1 MLRAF
6 SIVSDFLR
14 SQASTIKDVA
24 RQAGVSLQTVSRVVN
39 QHPSVKPTTRNRV
52 LEAIEDLRY
61 QPNSAARS
69 LVNRRSTTLG
79 LISYGT
85 TFYGPAS
92 MTESL
97 EQAARSRGY
106 ALSLTHLGDLS
117 MTQIT
122 EAVQT
127 LRRQQVDGLM
137 LLAPLVGIELNHLKA
152 LCQGL
157 PTVLLE
163 VQELLAQD
171 SIAITAM
178 DQYSGAREA
187 ANHLIELGHKQLVLL
202 RGPPNWAATDQRA
215 KGWLSAL
222 RDAKLQPVANLEGD
236 WSARSGHEAVTRLL
250 QSKTPFTGLLAA
262 NDQMALGALLA
273 LHEAGIRV
281 PSDVSVVGF
290 DNVPESAYFIPPL
303 TTVYQ
308 DFATLGHRSLEQ
320 LLEMIEMPDSA
331 SRLQVVATQFVVRQ
345 STARAIPR

>member
-1 MLRAF
+1 M
-6 SIVSDFLR
+6 SDFTR
-14 SQASTIKDVA
+14 GQASTIKDVA
-24 RQAGVSLQTVSRVVN
+24 RRAGVSLQTVSRVVN
-39 QHPSVKPTTRNRV
+39 EHPSVKATTRHRV
-52 LEAIEDLRY
+52 LEAIQDLHY

-85 TFYGPAS
+85 TFHGPAA

-97 EQAARSRGY
+97 EGAARSRGY

-117 MTQIT
+117 TAHIT

-137 LLAPLVGIELNHLKA
+137 LLAPLVGIELAHLRA
-152 LCQGL
+152 LCAGI

-163 VQELLAQD
+163 VQEFITED

-178 DQYSGAREA
+178 DQYSGARA
-187 ANHLIELGHKQLVLL
+187 AAQHLIELGHRRIALL

-222 RDAKLQPVANLEGD
+222 RDARLEPFALLEGD
-236 WSARSGHEAVTRLL
+236 WSARSGHEAVARLL
-250 QSKTPFTGLLAA
+250 TSTQPFTGLLTA

-273 LHEAGIRV
+273 LHEAGLHV
-281 PSDVSVVGF
+281 PEDVSVIGF
-290 DNVPESAYFIPPL
+290 DDVPESAFYIPPL
-303 TTVYQ
+303 TTVHQ
-308 DFATLGHRSLEQ
+308 DFAALGHKSLEQ
-320 LLEMIEMPDSA
+320 LLAMIEMPEYA
-331 SRLQVVATQFVVRQ
+331 PRLQIVPTQLIVRR
-345 STARAIPR
+345 STALAATVNAAEI